1 MTLLLVIIYIVFIG
15 LGLPDSVFGAAWPAI
30 YPDFNQPVGN
40 ASFVTVLISS
50 GTVLASFFS
59 ARLLNK
65 FGTGKVTAFSTALSA
80 VSILGFALSSSIIW
94 MCALAIPLGIGAGA
108 IDAALNNFVAVHY
121 KAKHMSFLHT
131 FYGVGV
137 SLSPFLMSFA
147 LSFDNDWRLGF
158 RIVFYILL
166 FIAITSIVALPLWKK
181 VNKNPV
187 EQAKEVK
194 PITLTFKQMAKAN
207 SIRTAWIVFFSSV
220 GLEFICGIWGCT
232 YLVNAEGLSE
242 SYAAQLLTFY
252 YVGITVGRFVSGLVC
267 SKIKQQHVVFVGYGV
282 VGVAIILLFL
292 PIPAV
297 IKGVAL
303 FMIGF
308 GNGPTFPNL
317 AYLTPKFFGKDISQS
332 IMGTI
337 LAFCNVGILIMP
349 PLFGLLAQFV
359 SIKLFPLTLAVMF
372 LIMLISTIIYLKTPK
387 VTSKDLTKPL

>member
-1 MTLLLVIIYIVFIG
+1 MTLLLVVIYIVFIG

-80 VSILGFALSSSIIW
+80 VSLLGFALSSSIVW
-94 MCALAIPLGIGAGA
+94 MCVLAIPLGIGAGA

-131 FYGVGV
+131 FYGIGV
-137 SLSPFLMSFA
+137 SLSPFLRSFA

-166 FIAITSIVALPLWKK
+166 FIAAISIAALPLWKK

-194 PITLTFKQMAKAN
+194 PITLSFKQMAKSN
-207 SIRTAWIVFFSSV
+207 SIV
-220 GLEFICGIWGCT
+220 
-232 YLVNAEGLSE
+232 
-242 SYAAQLLTFY
+242 
-252 YVGITVGRFVSGLVC
+252 
-267 SKIKQQHVVFVGYGV
+267 
-282 VGVAIILLFL
+282 L
-292 PIPAV
+292 P
-297 IKGVAL
+297 
-303 FMIGF
+303 
-308 GNGPTFPNL
+308 
-317 AYLTPKFFGKDISQS
+317 Y
-332 IMGTI
+332 
-337 LAFCNVGILIMP
+337 
-349 PLFGLLAQFV
+349 
-359 SIKLFPLTLAVMF
+359 
-372 LIMLISTIIYLKTPK
+372 
-387 VTSKDLTKPL
+387 